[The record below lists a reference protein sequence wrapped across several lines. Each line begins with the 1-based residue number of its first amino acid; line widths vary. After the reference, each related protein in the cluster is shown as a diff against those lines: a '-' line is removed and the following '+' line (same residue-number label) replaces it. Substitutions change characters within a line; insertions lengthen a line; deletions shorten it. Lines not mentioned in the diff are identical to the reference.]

1 MLVLAIFAF
10 TIAVNHNGHYEPI
23 FAVIMDGVLMV
34 VLVIVIILWFQS
46 TSIIP
51 TDGIQMSQLN
61 AAKNGY

>member
-1 MLVLAIFAF
+1 VLVLSIFGI
-10 TIAVNHNGHYEPI
+10 TIAVNLYGHSELI
-23 FAVIMDGVLMV
+23 SAVIMDGVLTV

-46 TSIIP
+46 TNIIP

>member
-1 MLVLAIFAF
+1 MLVLSIFGF
-10 TIAVNHNGHYEPI
+10 TIAVNHNGHSKLI
-23 FAVIMDGVLMV
+23 SAVIMDGVLTV